1 MADTGTLRIN
11 ILGPLECWCSGVRL
25 RLGGPVPERVLVAL
39 LLEPGQV
46 LPVSRLVEAVWDDDP
61 PTTASHQVRKAV
73 ARLRQLL
80 PEGTSLI
87 VTDGPGYRAE
97 LGPVELDLD
106 LFSRSLRSARRA
118 ATGRADEAIRHLESA
133 LTLWRGPVLGG
144 SGSAVIDAASTVLEE
159 RRLAAVEQLM
169 ELRLAGGEAGELVS
183 DLRRLVA
190 AHPLREMLR
199 GQLMRALFRA
209 GRQAEALDEY
219 ARVRRI
225 LSDELG
231 IDPGGELAQLHEAIL
246 RNDPVLAAPRPTKPA
261 VPSADLPTPVASFN
275 LPYDLRDFTGR
286 RQELASLLR
295 YAERNCARGPRI
307 VAIDGMG
314 GSGKTSLAVHAAH
327 LLAHRYPGTQ
337 LYLDLRGFSP
347 DEEPLPIG
355 SVAEALLRMLGM
367 PGDRIPD
374 RPDDRVALW
383 RAIAARHPL
392 LLLLDNARGS
402 GQVLPLLPPT
412 VQSLVLVTSRARLMD
427 LDGAHWISLDEMSPD
442 DSIELVTDTL
452 GKERVAAEPEAAA
465 ELVDLCG
472 HLPLALRIAAAR
484 LRNRPR
490 WTIRYLVDRMRV
502 EDRRLDELR
511 SGERSVRVTL
521 TLSYQGLDAKHRA
534 ALRIL
539 GNHPGRGI
547 DVHSAAALL
556 GTGTDAAEEI
566 MENLLDTHLMQQH
579 QIGYYAFHDLV
590 RSFARELGTHAAEP
604 GVGPH
609 DTTAVRRLLDYY
621 VTATNK
627 TCDLLF
633 PGRARLSTELP
644 HSTAELPILD
654 DPDRARRWLH
664 SEQHS
669 LRCAIHLAHRVHLYQ
684 HAADLARNVVFHL
697 DSHGHFEEFRD
708 VAAIAVDAA
717 RQLGDQFRLRL
728 SLSNLAVANWRLGR
742 LAEGISAATD
752 GLRIAVE
759 LGDLRGEAKDLGLRG
774 LLLATLGRF
783 DDAVPLLERSIALKR
798 ELGAVR
804 AEAESLSNLS
814 SLYEQ
819 WGRYAEA
826 AAAAWQA
833 VELNRRLGARENEIV
848 ALADYAAASRGLG
861 ALDQAGECLRQARA
875 MIVDDDSSPGDYAL
889 VCALS
894 AAVCR
899 ELGRPAEAGQHAE
912 RALELSRSSRAPLRQ
927 IEVENIIGALRHA
940 EGNPAAALEL
950 HDSVHRKAAGIGYR
964 VEEARALRG
973 LARAHEAL
981 GEHALGAEFGTRAET
996 LFTELGIPAAAWRQR
1011 D

>member
-1 MADTGTLRIN
+1 MTDPATLRIN
-11 ILGPLECWCSGVRL
+11 ILGPLECWCGGTRL
-25 RLGGPVPERVLVAL
+25 RLGGPIPERVLVAL

-46 LPVSRLVEAVWDDDP
+46 LPVSRLVEVVWNDDP

-73 ARLRQLL
+73 ARLRQVL
-80 PEGTSLI
+80 PEGAGLI

-97 LGPVELDLD
+97 LGSVELDLD
-106 LFSRSLRSARRA
+106 SFTRSLEAARQA
-118 ATGRADEAIRHLESA
+118 ATGRAQDAMRHLESA
-133 LTLWRGPVLGG
+133 LALWRGPVLGG
-144 SGSAVIDAASTVLEE
+144 TGGAIIDAASTVLEE

-169 ELRLAGGEAGELVS
+169 ELRLAGGEASELVG
-183 DLRRLVA
+183 DLRRLAA
-190 AHPLREMLR
+190 AHPLREVLR

-219 ARVRRI
+219 ARVRRT

-231 IDPGGELAQLHEAIL
+231 IDPGAELAQLHEAML
-246 RNDPVLAAPRPTKPA
+246 RNDPSLAAPKPVRPA
-261 VPSADLPTPVASFN
+261 VPFADVPIPVASFT

-286 RQELASLLR
+286 KTELASLLR
-295 YAERNCARGPRI
+295 YAEQSSAHGPRI

-327 LLAHRYPGTQ
+327 LLAERYPDAQ

-355 SVAEALLRMLGM
+355 SVAEALLRMLGT

-412 VQSLVLVTSRARLMD
+412 AQSLVIVTSRVRLMD
-427 LDGAHWISLDEMSPD
+427 LDGAHRISLGEMSSG
-442 DSIELVTDTL
+442 DSIELVTETL
-452 GKERVAAEPEAAA
+452 GKERVAAEPDAAA
-465 ELVDLCG
+465 ELVKLCG

-484 LRNRPR
+484 LGHRPR
-490 WTIRYLVDRMRV
+490 WTIEYLVDRMRN

-511 SGERSVRVTL
+511 SEERSVRVTL

-556 GTGTDAAEEI
+556 ETSTDAAEEI

-590 RSFARELGTHAAEP
+590 RSFAHELGSHAADP
-604 GVGPH
+604 DAGPH
-609 DTTAVRRLLDYY
+609 GADAVRRLLDYY
-621 VTATNK
+621 VTATDEA
-627 TCDLLF
+627 CDLLF
-633 PGRARLSTELP
+633 PGRARLSTELAR
-644 HSTAELPILD
+644 STAELPSMD
-654 DPDRARRWLH
+654 DSGRARRWLH

-669 LRCAIHLAHRVHLYQ
+669 LRGAIHLAHSAQLYQ
-684 HAADLARNVVFHL
+684 HATDLARNVVFHL
-697 DSHGHFEEFRD
+697 DSHGQFEEFHE
-708 VAAIAVDAA
+708 VAAAAVDAA
-717 RQLGDQFRLRL
+717 RQLGDQVRLRL

-742 LAEGISAATD
+742 LDEGISAATE

-759 LGDLRGEAKDLGLRG
+759 LGDPRGEAKDLGLRG

-783 DDAVPLLERSIALKR
+783 DDALPLLERSIALKR

-819 WGRYAEA
+819 WGHFAEA
-826 AAAAWQA
+826 AEAAWQA
-833 VELNRRLGARENEIV
+833 VELNRGLGSRENEIV
-848 ALADYAAASRGLG
+848 ALADYAAASRSLG
-861 ALDQAGECLRQARA
+861 ALDQADDCLRQARVL
-875 MIVDDDSSPGDYAL
+875 IDDDSSPGDHAL

-894 AAVCR
+894 ATVCR
-899 ELGRPAEAGQHAE
+899 ELDRPDEADQHAE

-927 IEVENIIGALRHA
+927 IEVENIIGALRRA

-950 HDSVHRKAAGIGYR
+950 HDGVRGKAAAIGYR
-964 VEEARALRG
+964 VEEARALLG
-973 LARAHEAL
+973 LARAYDAL
-981 GEHALGAEFGTRAET
+981 GEHGPGAEFGARAET
-996 LFTELGIPAAAWRQR
+996 LFTELGIPAAAWRHR